1 MKSLTKQQ
9 TTDRADIAARLRDA
23 ASDIESAVEKFNVA
37 TAEAKGE
44 LEAAVM
50 TYNER
55 MAEADEFRDVTVGD
69 MQGHYDERSEKW
81 QESERG
87 QAYLNWINEWEGAEL
102 GEVEIDFP
110 NDLETPDLSAADVL
124 EGLPDDP
131 E

>member
-23 ASDIESAVEKFNVA
+23 ASDIESAVEKFNTA
-37 TAEAKGE
+37 TAKAKGE

-69 MQGHYDERSEKW
+69 MQGHFDEKSEKW